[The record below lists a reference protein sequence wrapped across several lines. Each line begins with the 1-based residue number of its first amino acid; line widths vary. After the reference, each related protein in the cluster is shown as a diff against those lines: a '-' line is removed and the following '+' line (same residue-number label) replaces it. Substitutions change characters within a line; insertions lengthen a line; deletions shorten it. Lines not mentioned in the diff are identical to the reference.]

1 MKNKIITERNSTN
14 LSFFQV
20 TYEWEDILAKI
31 LNIDFYSTRKK
42 LSNNQIQEYL
52 SERLMSTFPFKTN
65 KSRWNIVFIM
75 YPRLSHRY
83 KFKSIIP
90 IYLDVHKKW
99 KDKIISDTRRLPIYF
114 VTSLDLYEDIK
125 KTESNSECVYLPLSV
140 SDIYY
145 VQRIPKKSVEVVQ
158 LGRKNRILHEFML
171 KYCETKDVDYIF
183 NNNGTYNSIKNGN
196 IGQLSTRQ
204 EYMSLLAK
212 AKVSLVSTP
221 SVDGDKD
228 FGGYDFFTPRFYESA
243 ISYCYMIGRYTHN
256 SESKLLDIDRVCEH
270 VDNYEE
276 FKNAMN
282 YMLSNSIETHQKE
295 YDNFIDKNTTSNRAN
310 DIKRKIK
317 EKGFKV

>member
-20 TYEWEDILAKI
+20 TYEWEDILAKV
-31 LNIDFYSTRKK
+31 LNTDFYSIRKK
-42 LSNNQIQEYL
+42 LSNNKIQEYL
-52 SERLMSTFPFKTN
+52 LERLMSIFPFKTN
-65 KSRWNIVFIM
+65 KSKWNIVFIM

-99 KDKIISDTRRLPIYF
+99 KDKIISDTRKLPIYF

-145 VQRIPKKSVEVVQ
+145 AQRIPKKSVEVVQ

-171 KYCETKDVDYIF
+171 KYCETKDVNYIF
-183 NNNGTYNSIKNGN
+183 NNNGTYNSTKNGN

-204 EYMSLLAK
+204 EYMSLLTK
-212 AKVSLVSTP
+212 ARVSLVSTP
-221 SVDGDKD
+221 AVDGDKD

-243 ISYCYMIGRYTHN
+243 ISYCYMIGTPLY
-256 SESKLLDIDRVCEH
+256 
-270 VDNYEE
+270 
-276 FKNAMN
+276 
-282 YMLSNSIETHQKE
+282 
-295 YDNFIDKNTTSNRAN
+295 NF
-310 DIKRKIK
+310 
-317 EKGFKV
+317 